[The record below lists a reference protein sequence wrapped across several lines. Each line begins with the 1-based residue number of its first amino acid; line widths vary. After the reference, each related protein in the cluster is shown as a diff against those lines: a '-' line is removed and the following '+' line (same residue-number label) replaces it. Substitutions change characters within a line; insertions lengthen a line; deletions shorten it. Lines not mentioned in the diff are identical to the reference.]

1 MNNTA
6 VNLLIYKENVFFKLA
21 FDMPPHPNSF
31 NALIVNEKIPLL
43 TVGVATIFSKL
54 DLTLSFHQSRIWPH
68 DIPKMS
74 FHIHDGH
81 SKYQVMPFNLCNTF
95 TTFQATIMNDIFS
108 TVFVQKFH
116 SLFFFTISLCSTHPL
131 SFTTSIL
138 LRFLLFWPN
147 IIFSSMMVSTFF
159 VSPRLHIWDALSL
172 LVLLILILTNY
183 KFFRIGLLRNSSK
196 L

>member
-1 MNNTA
+1 M
-6 VNLLIYKENVFFKLA
+6 L
-21 FDMPPHPNSF
+21 
-31 NALIVNEKIPLL
+31 NALTVKDKIPLL
-43 TVGVATIFSKL
+43 IVGVATIFSKL

-131 SFTTSIL
+131 SFTTSIS
-138 LRFLLFWPN
+138 LRFFLFWPN